1 MAVDNPVHQ
10 LETGE
15 GDWKKDSAVFVNV
28 WSRHSKQLVQ
38 VLRLAVRIGR
48 CRGRRGRQGHG
59 HGGLWRH
66 RRGRGCLDVVTH
78 QVAHLHARGRASSVL
93 HSWLQ
98 VRTYG
103 PLLSFVVHAQIV
115 HFEMDSLKM
124 EQKSRLWI
132 RKQKK
137 KVFLITGHCIRCT
150 RWLICLTECFGI
162 CSEWPL
168 FRPGLPS
175 CGFPRPIDP
184 AIGGP
189 ILGGGAGADHNTKH
203 LINDE

>member
-15 GDWKKDSAVFVNV
+15 GDWKKDSAIFVDV
-28 WSRHSKQLVQ
+28 WSRHSEQLVQ

-93 HSWLQ
+93 HPWLQ

-124 EQKSRLWI
+124 EQKSRLWK
-132 RKQKK
+132 RNNKK
-137 KVFLITGHCIRCT
+137 SFLNYWKLYQMYSLTDLSYRMFWDLFGVTVIQT
-150 RWLICLTECFGI
+150 R
-162 CSEWPL
+162 
-168 FRPGLPS
+168 PS
-175 CGFPRPIDP
+175 IVWVSAAHRSCHWWTH
-184 AIGGP
+184 IGGRSWSWSQ
-189 ILGGGAGADHNTKH
+189 HKTSY
-203 LINDE
+203 